1 MRGRFGEARVRDHR
15 SFTSVVLGLA
25 VHAQSVARGE

>member
-1 MRGRFGEARVRDHR
+1 MRRRFGDARVKDHR

-25 VHAQSVARGE
+25 VHAQAIARSS